1 MLLILHLLAQF
12 LRTFKFEGCRPARLP
27 LGTHDHPAVG
37 WWHFP
42 STFRAN
48 KANKLS
54 TSHIRIAALPSEAIE
69 PCEWK
74 SWKEL
79 RQQVGF
85 GGSWAAAVGFCLPEF
100 AKSHSPPE
108 ANWQSAALQVY
119 AFMQFLQSRQG
130 DPELI
135 GLAMLHHFPTR
146 QRHEVL
152 VPAAWT
158 VLSPTVSSKFE
169 AWILEKSSCDLGDTL
184 GFHENSHFCIF
195 FPPQT
200 RSFGLSD
207 QEDIAGL
214 SQNAPKESS
223 LISTRLGCV
232 KTFGVASRFR
242 GVFLKGPF
250 FSAVRWKSRRG
261 KCLAGLG
268 LGTLMLVLWVW
279 CSFSKETHEL
289 KGQKQ

>member
-1 MLLILHLLAQF
+1 MNERAGGSSGFWWVL
-12 LRTFKFEGCRPARLP
+12 GCSS
-27 LGTHDHPAVG
+27 G
-37 WWHFP
+37 F
-42 STFRAN
+42 
-48 KANKLS
+48 
-54 TSHIRIAALPSEAIE
+54 LPSRIS
-69 PCEWK
+69 K
-74 SWKEL
+74 VKL
-79 RQQVGF
+79 F
-85 GGSWAAAVGFCLPEF
+85 T
-100 AKSHSPPE
+100 PPE

-146 QRHEVL
+146 QRHEAL

-223 LISTRLGCV
+223 LISTKLGCV

-242 GVFLKGPF
+242 EVFRKRGPF
-250 FSAVRWKSRRG
+250 SRQFAGNRG
-261 KCLAGLG
+261 VENAWRVLASEHWCLFCEFGAL
-268 LGTLMLVLWVW
+268 
-279 CSFSKETHEL
+279 F
-289 KGQKQ
+289 